1 MSSTDDPRGSI
12 IAAEIA
18 VVDDE
23 LEAAEDA
30 LLESLSRVRRQK
42 EEEIDNEH

>member
-18 VVDDE
+18 VVDGE
-23 LEAAEDA
+23 LDAAENA